1 MIELMNDT
9 RTRTV
14 EVRVDISQVIFC
26 LCPSQ
31 SRQVMINH
39 HQALISTYPKKQ
51 EAGMLHIDI
60 IQCGMQQTYMDLQ
73 GGAP

>member
-1 MIELMNDT
+1 MPFPVSTGDDQSSPGIDQY
-9 RTRTV
+9 
-14 EVRVDISQVIFC
+14 IS
-26 LCPSQ
+26 
-31 SRQVMINH
+31 
-39 HQALISTYPKKQ
+39 KKQ